1 MFLLG
6 HHISYSASPAMQN
19 AAFAAAG
26 LEGWSYELLDVAAAG
41 IGAAVE
47 GLRDA
52 DVAGANVTIPH
63 KRAAAEL
70 VDERDPTAANTG
82 AVNTIVNRAGRLQG
96 LNTDVAGIRA
106 ALAELEVLVTPAL
119 RVLVLGGGGSARA
132 ALAALAGARTVLAM
146 RRPETELPA
155 TAVAWEERAELARD
169 SDLVVNCTPLGRS
182 GEELLSPVDLPAGG
196 AVLDLVYVAGGTSL
210 VREARRRGLRAADG
224 WTVLLEQGA
233 AAFTAWTGLPAPK
246 AAMREAL
253 AS

>member
-1 MFLLG
+1 
-6 HHISYSASPAMQN
+6 MQN
-19 AAFAAAG
+19 AAFKAAG
-26 LEGWSYELLDVAAAG
+26 LDGWSYELLDVAPADL
-41 IGAAVE
+41 GAAVA
-47 GLRDA
+47 GLRA
-52 DVAGANVTIPH
+52 EGVAGANVTIPH

-106 ALAELEVLVTPAL
+106 ALGELAVEVTPAL

-132 ALAALAGARTVLAM
+132 AVAAVAGARTVLAV
-146 RRPETELPA
+146 RRQDPELPA
-155 TAVAWEERAELARD
+155 TAVPWEERGELARD

-182 GEELLSPVDLPAGG
+182 GEEVLSPADLPAGG
-196 AVLDLVYVAGGTSL
+196 AVLDLVYVSGGSPL
-210 VREARRRGLRAADG
+210 VRAARRRGLRTADG

-233 AAFTAWTGLPAPK
+233 AAFTAWTALPAPRG
-246 AAMREAL
+246 AMREAL